1 MRVFILPRVL
11 FRGNIPSHPSQAGVK
26 LHKGDVGMA
35 STEIPDIV
43 IGRLPVYL
51 RALSLMAAAGQ
62 EITSSHELGEK
73 LGISSAQIRKDL
85 SHFGEFGKQGT
96 GYRISHLQ
104 DQLRRILKVDRE
116 WPVALVGMGDVGHA
130 IARYGGFKDR
140 GFVIRQIFDNDPG
153 KIGQSIGELVIQD
166 VATLPEA
173 LPQQGIKVA
182 MLTVT
187 AKAAQD
193 VAELCVKGGVRAI
206 LNYAPINLVVPEYVH
221 I

>member
-1 MRVFILPRVL
+1 
-11 FRGNIPSHPSQAGVK
+11 
-26 LHKGDVGMA
+26 MA
-35 STEIPDIV
+35 FSEIPDIV

-51 RALSLMAAAGQ
+51 RALSVMAAAGQ

-116 WPVALVGMGDVGHA
+116 WPVALIGLGDIGHA

-140 GFVIRQIFDNDPG
+140 GFVIKLVFDSDPA
-153 KIGQSIGELVIQD
+153 KIGQSIGQLVVHD
-166 VATLPEA
+166 VATLPDLVRE
-173 LPQQGIKVA
+173 QGVQVA
-182 MLTVT
+182 MLAVT

-193 VAELCVKGGVRAI
+193 VADLCVKGGIRAI
-206 LNYAPINLVVPEYVH
+206 LNYAPINLSVPDTVRVQYLDPVTHLQRMTYYLE
-221 I
+221 

>member
-1 MRVFILPRVL
+1 
-11 FRGNIPSHPSQAGVK
+11 
-26 LHKGDVGMA
+26 MA

-51 RALSLMAAAGQ
+51 RALAVMAATGQ

-116 WPVALVGMGDVGHA
+116 WPVALIGLGDIGHA

-140 GFVIRQIFDNDPG
+140 GFVIKLVFDSDPT
-153 KIGQSIGELVIQD
+153 KIGQPIGDLIVQD
-166 VATLPEA
+166 VASLPDVVRE
-173 LPQQGIKVA
+173 QGVQVA
-182 MLTVT
+182 MLAVT

-193 VAELCVKGGVRAI
+193 VADLCVKGGVRAL
-206 LNYAPINLVVPEYVH
+206 LNYAPINLSVPATVRVQYLDPVTHLQRMTYYLE
-221 I
+221 